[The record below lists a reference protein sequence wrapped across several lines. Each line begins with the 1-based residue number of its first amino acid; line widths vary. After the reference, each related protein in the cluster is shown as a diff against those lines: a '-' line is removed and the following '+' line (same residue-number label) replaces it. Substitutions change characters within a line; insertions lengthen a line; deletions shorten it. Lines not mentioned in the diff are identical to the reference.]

1 MAAVTPNTLST
12 FAAWP
17 VPRHAAQ
24 VLIAEDDIPLA
35 RFLENVL
42 RNECYAVDLAHD
54 GEAVLQA
61 IALTHYDLL
70 ILDLGLPEGQG
81 LALLRRVRPSAP
93 SLPILVLTAQGRVED
108 RIVALD
114 SGADDCLVK
123 PFSFQE
129 LTARI
134 RAILRRSQPNG
145 HPNPIQVGDLV
156 LNREEHWVK
165 RAGKR
170 LDLTAKEFDLLE
182 YLMANA
188 RHPVTRAMIME
199 NVWREP
205 YSGSSNLVD
214 VYMKYVRDKVDTDF
228 PTKLV
233 HTIRGVGY
241 VLSES

>member
-1 MAAVTPNTLST
+1 MHSSTHPLRTPFQHSIEPMAAVTPNTLST

-108 RIVALD
+108 RIV
-114 SGADDCLVK
+114 
-123 PFSFQE
+123 
-129 LTARI
+129 
-134 RAILRRSQPNG
+134 
-145 HPNPIQVGDLV
+145 
-156 LNREEHWVK
+156 
-165 RAGKR
+165 
-170 LDLTAKEFDLLE
+170 
-182 YLMANA
+182 
-188 RHPVTRAMIME
+188 
-199 NVWREP
+199 
-205 YSGSSNLVD
+205 
-214 VYMKYVRDKVDTDF
+214 
-228 PTKLV
+228 
-233 HTIRGVGY
+233 
-241 VLSES
+241 